1 MFPLLASALSWV
13 ADRPLARSWATL
25 RLLRLSNSLPASVLV
40 LLGARLAGIWPPLP
54 PVWRAAAAMWCIT
67 AFGYVSNDLVDQAE
81 DAINKPD
88 RPLPA
93 GAVTPAAAGALATAL
108 ALGGLLLAASL
119 GLLATAVAGGVV
131 GLLIFYN
138 LRLKAL
144 PLAGNT
150 LVALLAAASL
160 WVGPVAVWGIGALT
174 AWPRLEQLLPPTL
187 LLASFIQ
194 ARELV
199 KTLEDIPG
207 DAAAGKTTAAVRWGV
222 RPTLTLVAGLALLA
236 TGFTLIS
243 VGFGD
248 FSPAYLV
255 LVLVGVDLPLLATV
269 AVLWRDASPRRVSR
283 CLAWLKG
290 SYFCGLL
297 ALILA

>member
-13 ADRPLARSWATL
+13 ANRPLARSWATL
-25 RLLRLSNSLPASVLV
+25 RLLRLSNSLPASALV

-108 ALGGLLLAASL
+108 ALGGLLLAAAL
-119 GLLATAVAGGVV
+119 GLLATAVAGGVI

-144 PLAGNT
+144 PLAGNS

-160 WVGPVAVWGIGALT
+160 WVGPVAVWGMGALT
-174 AWPRLEQLLPPTL
+174 AWPRLGQLLPPAL

-207 DAAAGKTTAAVRWGV
+207 DAAAGKATAAVRWGV
-222 RPTLTLVAGLALLA
+222 RPTLVLVAGLALLA
-236 TGFTLIS
+236 TSLSLVPLWTGGFS
-243 VGFGD
+243 
-248 FSPAYLV
+248 SAYLG
-255 LVLVGVDLPLLATV
+255 LVLLGVDLPLLAT
-269 AVLWRDASPRRVSR
+269 ALFLWQDASPRRVSR

-297 ALILA
+297 ALVLA